1 MRSGYL
7 FTMKKCILFFVLFC
21 THTLHA
27 QYSRTQDDNAIYW
40 LQTVANVA
48 IHPKWTLYAE
58 QQLRQVGDIASPQQ
72 RLLRLGLTYKM
83 HPDVNVHAGY
93 GFVKTFAYGDYPI
106 AADGAFPEH
115 RIYEQ
120 ITFKQ
125 PIVTWTIQHRFRLEQ
140 RWLAKLSSTQATQ
153 WVYLNRIRYQFRAQ
167 KPLLTKAKNQVFAAV
182 ANEVFIGAGKQLG
195 TNIFDQNR
203 FSVLLGYSASKKIN
217 FELGYLYQILQQGKP
232 LANNSVVMQHN
243 SGLIGAAQFSF

>member
-1 MRSGYL
+1 
-7 FTMKKCILFFVLFC
+7 MKKCIPFFVLFC

-48 IHPKWTLYAE
+48 IHPKWILYAE

-72 RLLRLGLTYKM
+72 RLLRLGLTYKV

-93 GFVKTFAYGDYPI
+93 GFVKTYAYGDYPI

-115 RIYEQ
+115 RIYEHL
-120 ITFKQ
+120 TFKQ
-125 PIVTWTIQHRFRLEQ
+125 PIATWSIQHRFRLEQ
-140 RWLAKLSSTQATQ
+140 RWLAKLSSNQATQ
-153 WVYLNRIRYQFRAQ
+153 WVYLNRIRYQLRAQ
-167 KPLLTKAKNQVFAAV
+167 KPLLAKANNQVFAAL
-182 ANEVFIGAGKQLG
+182 ANEIFIGAGKQLG
-195 TNIFDQNR
+195 ANIFDQNR

-243 SGLIGAAQFSF
+243 SGFIGAAQFSF

>member
-1 MRSGYL
+1 ML
-7 FTMKKCILFFVLFC
+7 FW

-27 QYSRTQDDNAIYW
+27 QYSRTQDDNTIYW

-93 GFVKTFAYGDYPI
+93 GFVNTFAYGDYPI

-167 KPLLTKAKNQVFAAV
+167 KPLLTKANNQVFAAV
-182 ANEVFIGAGKQLG
+182 ANEVFIGAGKQLVA
-195 TNIFDQNR
+195 NIFDQNR

-243 SGLIGAAQFSF
+243 SGFISAAQFSF